1 MTLSASMVKE
11 LRDKSGAGMMDCKKA
26 LVETNGK
33 IEDAI
38 DWLRKQGLS
47 AVAKKS
53 SRVAAEG
60 LIGICVNGLQGAM
73 IEINSETDFVARNE
87 LFQNF
92 VKKCSFLVLKH
103 KSDIHVLKDL
113 PFSDTGRSVDQELSN
128 NIATIGENMNIRR
141 AEYLEVS
148 KGVLVS
154 YIHNKVSEHLGKLGV
169 MVAIESQAEENR
181 LLDVGKQ
188 IAMHIAAT
196 SPKSLDIDDLDS
208 DIINREKEV
217 LIEQAMSSGK
227 PKEIAEKMV
236 QGRLQKF
243 FQEVVLNEQIS
254 VIDGET
260 KIKDVIKKLSN
271 DLGTEVKIKDFKI
284 LKLGEGIEVA
294 ENDFAAEVASTA
306 GISN

>member
-1 MTLSASMVKE
+1 MNLSASMVKE
-11 LRDKSGAGMMDCKKA
+11 LREKSGAGMMDCKKA
-26 LVETNGK
+26 LVESNGNM
-33 IEDAI
+33 EDAI

-53 SRVAAEG
+53 NRIAAEG
-60 LIGICVNGLQGAM
+60 LIGISISEVKGA
-73 IEINSETDFVARNE
+73 IVEINSETDFVARNE

-92 VKKCSFLVLKH
+92 VKNCSNLVLSN
-103 KSDIHVLKDL
+103 KSDINVLKKL
-113 PFSDTGRSVDQELSN
+113 PFPDSDRTVDQELNN

-141 AEYLEVS
+141 VEYLEVS
-148 KGVLVS
+148 EGVVAS
-154 YIHNKVSEHLGKLGV
+154 YIHNKIAEDLGKLGV
-169 MVAIESQAEENR
+169 IVAIESQAKKSQ

-196 SPKSLDIDDLDS
+196 SPKALNIDDLDN
-208 DIINREKEV
+208 DLVKREKEV
-217 LIEQAMSSGK
+217 LIDQAMSTGK

-243 FQEVVLNEQIS
+243 FQEVVLNEQVS

-260 KIKDVIKKLSN
+260 KIKDVIKKLSD

-294 ENDFAAEVASTA
+294 ENDFAAEVAATA
-306 GISN
+306 GIK

>member
-26 LVETNGK
+26 LVETNGNM
-33 IEDAI
+33 EDAI

-60 LIGICVNGLQGAM
+60 LIGVSINDVQGAM
-73 IEINSETDFVARNE
+73 VEINSETDFVARNE

-92 VKKCSFLVLKH
+92 VKKCSSLALTH
-103 KSDIHVLKDL
+103 KSDINKLKDL
-113 PFSDTGRSVDQELSN
+113 QFPGTDRSVDQELGN

-141 AEYLEVS
+141 VEYLEVS
-148 KGVLVS
+148 KGILVS
-154 YIHNKVSEHLGKLGV
+154 YIHNKITDDLGKLGV
-169 MVAIESQAEENR
+169 IVAIETQAKESL

-196 SPKSLDIDDLDS
+196 SPKAVNIDDLDI
-208 DIINREKEV
+208 DLVNREREV
-217 LIEQAMSSGK
+217 LIDQAMSSGK
-227 PKEIAEKMV
+227 PKEIAEKIV

-260 KIKDVIKKLSN
+260 KIKDIIKKLSN
-271 DLGTEVKIKDFKI
+271 DLGAEVRIKDFKI
-284 LKLGEGIEVA
+284 FKLGEGIEVA
-294 ENDFAAEVASTA
+294 KNDFAAEVAATA
-306 GISN
+306 DMK

>member
-1 MTLSASMVKE
+1 MKLSASMVKE
-11 LRDKSGAGMMDCKKA
+11 LREKSGAGMMDCKKA
-26 LVETNGK
+26 LVETNGNM
-33 IEDAI
+33 EDAI

-60 LIGICVNGLQGAM
+60 LIGISINGVQGA
-73 IEINSETDFVARNE
+73 IVEINSETDFVARNE

-92 VKKCSFLVLKH
+92 VKKCSSLVLTH
-103 KSDIHVLKDL
+103 KSDIDALKAL
-113 PFSDTGRSVDQELSN
+113 PFPDTDRSVDQELSN

-141 AEYLEVS
+141 VEYLEVS
-148 KGVLVS
+148 EGVLVS
-154 YIHNKVSEHLGKLGV
+154 YIHNKITEDLGKLGV
-169 MVAIESQAEENR
+169 IVAIESHAKQSQ
-181 LLDVGKQ
+181 LLEVGKQ

-196 SPKSLDIDDLDS
+196 SPKSLNIEDLDS
-208 DIINREKEV
+208 DLVNREREV
-217 LIEQAMSSGK
+217 LIDQAMSSGK

-243 FQEVVLNEQIS
+243 FQEVVLNEQTS

-260 KIKDVIKKLSN
+260 KIKDIIKKLSN
-271 DLGTEVKIKDFKI
+271 DLGADVRIKDFKI

-294 ENDFAAEVASTA
+294 ENDFAAEVAATA
-306 GISN
+306 GIK

>member
-11 LRDKSGAGMMDCKKA
+11 LREKSGAGMMDCKKA
-26 LVETNGK
+26 LVETNGNM
-33 IEDAI
+33 EDAI

-60 LIGICVNGLQGAM
+60 LIGISINGVQGAM
-73 IEINSETDFVARNE
+73 VEINSETDFVARNE

-92 VKKCSFLVLKH
+92 VKKCSNLVLTH
-103 KSDIHVLKDL
+103 KSDIDALKKL
-113 PFSDTGRSVDQELSN
+113 PFPDTGRSVDQELSN

-141 AEYLEVS
+141 VEYLEVS
-148 KGVLVS
+148 EGVLVS
-154 YIHNKVSEHLGKLGV
+154 YIHNKITEDLGKLGV
-169 MVAIESQAEENR
+169 IVAIESQAKQSQ

-196 SPKSLDIDDLDS
+196 SPKSLNIDDLDS
-208 DIINREKEV
+208 DLVKREREV
-217 LIEQAMSSGK
+217 LIDQAMSSGK

-260 KIKDVIKKLSN
+260 KIKDVIKNLSN
-271 DLGTEVKIKDFKI
+271 DLV
-284 LKLGEGIEVA
+284 LKYE
-294 ENDFAAEVASTA
+294 
-306 GISN
+306 